1 MVIIMDLT
9 AKLQQDLF
17 DMQDIKYRDF
27 HAKLMPTVEKERII
41 GVRTPQLR
49 KYAKAF
55 GKTEDAEK
63 FLQMLPHRYYEENN
77 LHGFLISGMKDYDKC
92 IKYINEFLPY
102 IDNWA
107 TCDMT
112 SPKVFGKHKEEL
124 LVHISEWLGSKDTYT
139 IRFGVNMLMTF
150 YLDEDFDVSY
160 NDMVSSIKSEEYY
173 VKMGIA
179 WYFATALAKK
189 YNETIG
195 YIEDRRLDDWTHKK
209 TIQKAIESFRVT
221 KEHKE
226 YLRGLK

>member
-1 MVIIMDLT
+1 MNLASKVQ
-9 AKLQQDLF
+9 KDLF
-17 DMQDIKYRDF
+17 DMQDMKYRDF

-55 GKTEDAEK
+55 GKTEDAEE
-63 FLQMLPHRYYEENN
+63 FLEILPHRYYEENN
-77 LHGFLISGMKDYDKC
+77 LHGFLISGMKDYYKC
-92 IKYINEFLPY
+92 IEYINKFLPY

-112 SPKVFGKHKEEL
+112 SPKVFGKHKREL
-124 LVHISEWLGSKDTYT
+124 LAHISEWLGSKDTYT
-139 IRFGVNMLMTF
+139 IRFGINMLMTF

-160 NDMVSSIKSEEYY
+160 NNMVSSVKSEEYY

-179 WYFATALAKK
+179 WYFATALAKR
-189 YNETIG
+189 YDETIG
-195 YIEDRRLDDWTHKK
+195 YIEDRKLDDWTHKK